1 MEHALTVRLFA
12 EFFGTMFLII
22 LGNGAVANT
31 ELKNTKG
38 NHTGWLNIA
47 FGYGAGV
54 GVPVI
59 AFGAISAHINPA
71 FTLGLAIVGAFPWA
85 EVAFYIVA
93 QLAGAMIGQL
103 IVVGV
108 YKPYFDATTNP
119 DEIFAPFSTDDAAGS
134 RLNGFLNEGFG
145 TFVLVFAAM
154 AIGATPQNKP
164 IEGLALGILV
174 ASLVTSL
181 GGATGPALNPARDL
195 GPRLMHA
202 GLPLQH
208 KGSSHWDYAWVPVV
222 APIVGATVAT
232 ILYTLIFK

>member
-93 QLAGAMIGQL
+93 QLAGAMIG
-103 IVVGV
+103 
-108 YKPYFDATTNP
+108 
-119 DEIFAPFSTDDAAGS
+119 
-134 RLNGFLNEGFG
+134 
-145 TFVLVFAAM
+145 
-154 AIGATPQNKP
+154 
-164 IEGLALGILV
+164 
-174 ASLVTSL
+174 
-181 GGATGPALNPARDL
+181 
-195 GPRLMHA
+195 
-202 GLPLQH
+202 
-208 KGSSHWDYAWVPVV
+208 
-222 APIVGATVAT
+222 
-232 ILYTLIFK
+232 